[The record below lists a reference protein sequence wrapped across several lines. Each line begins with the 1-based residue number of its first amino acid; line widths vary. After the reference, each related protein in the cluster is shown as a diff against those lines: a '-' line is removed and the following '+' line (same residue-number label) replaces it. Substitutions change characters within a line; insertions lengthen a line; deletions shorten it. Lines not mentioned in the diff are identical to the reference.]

1 MIILV
6 QVDYEAIDLL
16 LQARKISRRQLAKMI
31 GVSPD
36 TLAGAFRRGSKMK
49 VFQLWQ
55 IASILSV
62 QPIDLL
68 VSDKEGNYNSEDIEK
83 VESAKF
89 DFDFFA
95 TEDEIAEI
103 NTILE
108 KLNPKALKIIKTI
121 ATEFSEIQ
129 EFKADYTVLHGDVI
143 SREGYL
149 NPDELE
155 E

>member
-1 MIILV
+1 
-6 QVDYEAIDLL
+6 
-16 LQARKISRRQLAKMI
+16 
-31 GVSPD
+31 
-36 TLAGAFRRGSKMK
+36 MK

-68 VSDKEGNYNSEDIEK
+68 VSDKEGNYNSEDIDM

-89 DFDFFA
+89 EFDFFA
-95 TEDEIAEI
+95 SEDKIAEI

-108 KLNPKALKIIKTI
+108 RLNPKALKIIKTI

-129 EFKADYTVLHGDVI
+129 EFKADYSVLHGDVI
-143 SREGYL
+143 SGEGY
-149 NPDELE
+149 NEEEISADEK
-155 E
+155 